1 MHHVP
6 SALQCLF
13 RCIVERSEKGKIGRM
28 GVKFLKEGK
37 EWRLPG
43 PLYADFLFL
52 CSESKKGLKVMVE
65 RFVEVAEEI

>member
-1 MHHVP
+1 
-6 SALQCLF
+6 
-13 RCIVERSEKGKIGRM
+13 M